1 MNNLQSQ
8 KFVLR
13 VIATAFILQAV
24 IIGVKG
30 NLDLQSGKPI
40 LDVIPWMII
49 QDTALMLK
57 VLRTQK
63 SVEESD
69 RIKKDRIAQNPDD

>member
-8 KFVLR
+8 KLLR

-30 NLDLQSGKPI
+30 NIDVQSGKPI
-40 LDVIPWMII
+40 LDVIPWMMI

>member
-1 MNNLQSQ
+1 MNNHPSQ

-30 NLDLQSGKPI
+30 NIDVQSGKPI

-69 RIKKDRIAQNPDD
+69 RPSQPRITPNPDD

>member
-1 MNNLQSQ
+1 MQAQNKKIVKN
-8 KFVLR
+8 FFA
-13 VIATAFILQAV
+13 IAFLTQAM
-24 IIGVKG
+24 IIGIKG
-30 NLDLQSGKPI
+30 NLDVQSGKPI

-49 QDTALMLK
+49 QDTVLMLK

-69 RIKKDRIAQNPDD
+69 RIKKNRIARNPDD

>member
-30 NLDLQSGKPI
+30 NIDVQSGKPI

-69 RIKKDRIAQNPDD
+69 RIKKNRTTQNPDD

>member
-1 MNNLQSQ
+1 MQNQSQ
-8 KFVLR
+8 K
-13 VIATAFILQAV
+13 IAKKFFAIAFLTQAM
-24 IIGVKG
+24 IIGIKG
-30 NLDLQSGKPI
+30 NLDVQSGKPI

-49 QDTALMLK
+49 QDTVLMLK

-69 RIKKDRIAQNPDD
+69 RIKKNRIARNPDD